1 MYGWELNENSWQEEK
16 CFVTNDWLD
25 DTLKNIKLELG
36 SKIVSKLIALLQVE
50 EKDAERLSLQIIS
63 FYETIFWTKKNKNKI
78 YYNLF
83 TIPIM
88 RQKY

>member
-1 MYGWELNENSWQEEK
+1 MFLIDLPQQKKTLLPNFFENIKKMYGWELNENSWQEEK

-63 FYETIFWTKKNKNKI
+63 FYETIF
-78 YYNLF
+78 
-83 TIPIM
+83 
-88 RQKY
+88 

>member
-63 FYETIFWTKKNKNKI
+63 FYETIF
-78 YYNLF
+78 
-83 TIPIM
+83 
-88 RQKY
+88 